1 MRLTGPALTLARRAA
16 ETPAG
21 ALLLRR
27 QALSDF
33 GIDRLL
39 DLPPSERGPLR
50 FDPQPL
56 HPTRKRGWQD
66 QQLGRPASAPGRTT
80 TAMLRDAFKQGD
92 TSPVEVLQSIQ
103 HQLGARRLGQAA
115 HSPFVCTDFERAME
129 AAHASQERWARGEPL
144 GELDGIPMPIKD
156 QVEMEGLPLR
166 CGTRY
171 FSEVARRDAF
181 VVEALRLEG
190 ALLYGRT
197 HTTEWGMNPSGFSP
211 HFAMPRNVYSSQHGA
226 GGSSTGSGVAVALG
240 LAPVALGSDG
250 GGSIRIPSALNGLLG
265 IKPTFGRISRSG
277 DAFGAGTVS
286 SMGPLGQSAADL
298 VDFLSA
304 ACATDPRDPASR
316 WAPHNPERASQWHAA
331 LGRGVRGC
339 RIGYIPDELDALDPA
354 LQQPTLEALRRF
366 AAEGATLV
374 EVDFPLAAHAL
385 AIGVLAIGLETLA
398 NLADHLIMHPAD
410 FSEEVRVMMASLR
423 TITTDE
429 FFAAQRTRE
438 LLKERLRDLL
448 DDVDLLALPTTRT
461 TALPYDLSLTGA
473 ELLDDQGTRDMC
485 RFTFLANI
493 SGLPAGTLPIGRHK
507 ELPFGLQF
515 VGAAFDE
522 ASVIAA
528 LAHGERM
535 GLNHL
540 PAPADYL
547 KLA

>member
-39 DLPPSERGPLR
+39 DLPPGERGPLR

-66 QQLGRPASAPGRTT
+66 QGLGAPTSAPGRITA
-80 TAMLRDAFKQGD
+80 AMLRDAFQAGT
-92 TSPVEVLQSIQ
+92 TSPVEVLQAIQ
-103 HQLGARRLGQAA
+103 HQLGSRRLGRAA
-115 HSPFVCTDFERAME
+115 HSPFVCTDFERATE
-129 AAHASQERWARGEPL
+129 AARASQERWARGEPL
-144 GELDGIPMPIKD
+144 GALDGIPLPVKD

-226 GGSSTGSGVAVALG
+226 GGSSTGSAVAVALG

-250 GGSIRIPSALNGLLG
+250 GGSIRIPSALNGLVG

-286 SMGPLGQSAADL
+286 SMGPLGQSTADL
-298 VDFLSA
+298 VDFLST
-304 ACATDPRDPASR
+304 ACAPDPRDPASR
-316 WAPHNPERASQWHAA
+316 WAPHNPERASQWRAA

-339 RIGYIPDELDALDPA
+339 RIGYIPEEIDALDPA
-354 LQQPTLEALRRF
+354 LQQPTLEALRSF

-398 NLADHLIMHPAD
+398 NLADHLIMHPDD

-448 DDVDLLALPTTRT
+448 DDIDLLALPTTRT

-485 RFTFLANI
+485 RFTFMANI
-493 SGLPAGTLPIGRHK
+493 SGLPAGNLPIGRHK

-540 PAPADYL
+540 PAPTDYL
-547 KLA
+547 KLI